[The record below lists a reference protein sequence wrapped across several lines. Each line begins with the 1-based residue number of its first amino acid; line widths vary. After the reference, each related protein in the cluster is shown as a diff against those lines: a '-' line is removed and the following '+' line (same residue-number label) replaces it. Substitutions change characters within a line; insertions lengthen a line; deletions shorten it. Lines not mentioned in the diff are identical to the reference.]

1 VGVSIDPFFLKVV
14 EVPASADF
22 YVRDWTDSP
31 ASGDDGTE
39 PSTHYDFWDFS
50 DVWNQN
56 SSSTAFPPDANDVP
70 HTENALAGADNYG
83 FVRIRRNQ
91 LPAAGSGSVTVTAHF
106 LISEFGT
113 GSNFV
118 DDFFT
123 DPTDPDVTFITGD
136 VTIPFAEGELG
147 PKVSPPSTW
156 HLDPTSSEHL
166 CIAVEIS
173 APGDPLGSP
182 GLTGH
187 APGQTGT
194 TLSVINDN
202 NKAQRNLQVT
212 PAVAGTGGIRFGI
225 VHNSATMMRDITLG
239 LAVPAAGRLPEG
251 TLIEVFT
258 DKGMVERLPWRA
270 WGHLTLPSMQ
280 PGGNRWVGITVPKL
294 PAAGTALVTLTE
306 LKGARPVNGFSIGLK
321 VSPIATVI
329 GYLAG
334 YHERVLKRLALG
346 FNIAAAAAAVEEAA
360 GDAGKEFDFEE
371 RVRIDEDDLHI
382 EVDVR
387 FRGGRRRHRPHRH
400 KPPVPT
406 GADLAHYE
414 RWLRGQVQALA
425 DSLAALGVGDPF
437 GIAAAITAVDSA
449 AAGDLVALTTAHAG
463 VLHRFDGMMT
473 MMQKATGDRADIVQ
487 MVQWHRDLCERS
499 AALSALAGTP
509 AMRHRKRWRT
519 VG

>member
-1 VGVSIDPFFLKVV
+1 
-14 EVPASADF
+14 
-22 YVRDWTDSP
+22 
-31 ASGDDGTE
+31 
-39 PSTHYDFWDFS
+39 
-50 DVWNQN
+50 
-56 SSSTAFPPDANDVP
+56 
-70 HTENALAGADNYG
+70 
-83 FVRIRRNQ
+83 
-91 LPAAGSGSVTVTAHF
+91 
-106 LISEFGT
+106 
-113 GSNFV
+113 
-118 DDFFT
+118 
-123 DPTDPDVTFITGD
+123 
-136 VTIPFAEGELG
+136 
-147 PKVSPPSTW
+147 
-156 HLDPTSSEHL
+156 
-166 CIAVEIS
+166 
-173 APGDPLGSP
+173 
-182 GLTGH
+182 
-187 APGQTGT
+187 
-194 TLSVINDN
+194 
-202 NKAQRNLQVT
+202 
-212 PAVAGTGGIRFGI
+212 
-225 VHNSATMMRDITLG
+225 MMRDITLG
-239 LAVPAAGRLPEG
+239 LAVPAGGRPPEG

-258 DKGMVERLPWRA
+258 DKGVVGRLPWRA

-280 PGGNRWVGITVPKL
+280 PGENRWVGITVPKL

-346 FNIAAAAAAVEEAA
+346 FNVAAAAAAVEEAA
-360 GDAGKEFDFEE
+360 GEEVDFEE

-425 DSLAALGVGDPF
+425 DSLAALRVGDPF
-437 GIAAAITAVDSA
+437 GIAVAITAVDSA

-463 VLHRFDGMMT
+463 VLHRFDAMMT

-499 AALSALAGTP
+499 AALSALPGTP
-509 AMRHRKRWRT
+509 AMRHHLQHFLDRVAGRNAQLADYGTLLAQLAPGLRQAGAALGVSPQLDPLIARLSTTSRART
-519 VG
+519 LQKAHRELLHVDQFIEM